1 MIKLINGDCLEEMD
15 KLIAQGVKVD
25 CILADP
31 PYNLVGKIG
40 EDRIHMFRQSR
51 NSKETCMTKEK
62 MSFDKKFDQISWLK
76 RIPKILN
83 KSGNVIIFND
93 WENMGDISRELKKNK
108 IKVKC
113 LNHWQKNNPV
123 PAEWQR
129 RFVPGREYFL
139 HASRGKYVF
148 NVEELNKGIFN
159 YPLTKKSEKIF
170 GKHPNQKPLVL
181 IRDLIL
187 ILTNKGDII
196 LDPFS
201 GSGTT
206 PVACINTGRNC
217 IAIEKDEKYYN
228 IEIERCKQAEKD
240 KKYNLFQEGDLK

>member
-1 MIKLINGDCLEEMD
+1 
-15 KLIAQGVKVD
+15 
-25 CILADP
+25 
-31 PYNLVGKIG
+31 
-40 EDRIHMFRQSR
+40 
-51 NSKETCMTKEK
+51 
-62 MSFDKKFDQISWLK
+62 
-76 RIPKILN
+76 
-83 KSGNVIIFND
+83 
-93 WENMGDISRELKKNK
+93 
-108 IKVKC
+108 
-113 LNHWQKNNPV
+113 
-123 PAEWQR
+123 
-129 RFVPGREYFL
+129 
-139 HASRGKYVF
+139 
-148 NVEELNKGIFN
+148 
-159 YPLTKKSEKIF
+159 
-170 GKHPNQKPLVL
+170 VL